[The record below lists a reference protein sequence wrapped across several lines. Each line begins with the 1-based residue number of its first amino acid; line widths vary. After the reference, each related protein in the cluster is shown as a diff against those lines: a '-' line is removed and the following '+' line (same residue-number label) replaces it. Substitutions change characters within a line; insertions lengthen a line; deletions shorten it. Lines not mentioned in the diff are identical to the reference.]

1 VSPKPEYRDSKRS
14 TCSKN
19 AISSESGAHQ
29 RGLVAGGITGF
40 DKARQY
46 PRAHGW
52 CNAIASQEPFQPVRI
67 FLTATRVL
75 PNQRFEAER
84 TSGILRLQ
92 IHGPLNLAPPLSFIL
107 AKGRESSR
115 RGTPL
120 FPRSVAI
127 TTPRWS
133 PHRQIPDPP
142 PDLRRS
148 CIVPGSRRQGG
159 LEGSHANVS
168 QI

>member
-1 VSPKPEYRDSKRS
+1 MSPKPEYRDSKRS

-19 AISSESGAHQ
+19 AISSGSGAHQ
-29 RGLVAGGITGF
+29 RGLVAG

-115 RGTPL
+115 RGTPGPPL
-120 FPRSVAI
+120 SLAI
-127 TTPRWS
+127 TKLWWS
-133 PHRQIPDPP
+133 PAHHPLTDPP
-142 PDLRRS
+142 QGNR
-148 CIVPGSRRQGG
+148 IGIGPGARRQGR
-159 LEGSHANVS
+159 LEGSYANAS
-168 QI
+168 QV